1 MDRLEAQASVL
12 SVPPAFDAD
21 VAADILRS
29 SHAWLSELKGD
40 DSDPISALRI
50 AGLLVESQGVM
61 RIADPLRAEL
71 ARRLATD
78 HPAQYRESATAFSR
92 HARNGFHGRLAHLLG
107 DRGAMVSAATLGLTA
122 ADKESEREQ
131 ADWLL
136 EVLTTEPVRTVD
148 AAAAVRQLERS
159 PLRRPETDRLA
170 ALLHG
175 LYEWGQ
181 GCQQNASEQFEL
193 VLSQRE
199 GDRTEAIAEYLLGAY
214 RAEQGDHSS
223 GLLHLGAAID
233 LLRKLDDSPRLA
245 KALLSYGRAL
255 IAGGHAGAASIDTVE
270 VASEQLRMATAAL
283 EEAVAIAIK
292 VGDDLIKGLALLELS
307 RVEYSS
313 ERIDAAIKLAEDA
326 ARALADHDRELLG
339 ALTFMGFLYREAGL
353 RDEAR
358 QALTDAANLAARTEA
373 PDLSLARLLN
383 FQASMDQRA
392 GLVHEAIDNARESVA
407 IGRRSGDRQ
416 HTAIALHTLAAILLD
431 INSADATNEAVEYLQ
446 ESQALLKD
454 IDDKNGIEMV
464 ERTLE
469 RARSSPS
476 A

>member
-12 SVPPAFDAD
+12 SVPPAFDED
-21 VAADILRS
+21 VAADILGS

-40 DSDPISALRI
+40 DSDPLSALRI

-71 ARRLATD
+71 ARRLAAD

-92 HARNGFHGRLAHLLG
+92 HARNGFHHRLAHLLG
-107 DRGAMVSAATLGLTA
+107 ERGAMVSAATLGLTA
-122 ADKESEREQ
+122 ADEESERER

-170 ALLHG
+170 ALLQG
-175 LYEWGQ
+175 LYEWGE
-181 GCQQNASEQFEL
+181 GCQQNASEQFER

-199 GDRTEAIAEYLLGAY
+199 GDRTEAIAELLLGTY
-214 RAEQGDHSS
+214 RAEQGDVVS

-245 KALLSYGRAL
+245 KALISYARAL
-255 IAGGHAGAASIDTVE
+255 VAGHQGGAASVDTVE
-270 VASEQLRMATAAL
+270 MVSEQLRMATTAL
-283 EEAVAIAIK
+283 EEAIGIAIQASN
-292 VGDDLIKGLALLELS
+292 DLIRGLALLEFS
-307 RVEYSS
+307 RVEYAS

-326 ARALADHDRELLG
+326 AGALGDHDREYLS
-339 ALTFMGFLYREAGL
+339 ALTFVGSLYREVGL

-373 PDLSLARLLN
+373 TDLSLARLLN
-383 FQASMDQRA
+383 LQANTNQRA
-392 GLVHEAIDNARESVA
+392 GLLDDAINNAQESVA
-407 IGRRSGDRQ
+407 IGKRSGDRQ
-416 HTAIALHTLAAILLD
+416 HTAIALHTLGAILLD
-431 INSADATNEAVEYLQ
+431 LNTADATHKALEYLQ
-446 ESQALLKD
+446 ESRALFKD
-454 IDDKNGIEMV
+454 TDKKGIEMV
-464 ERTLE
+464 EKTLD